1 MSDNDPPADVKPPR
15 TPLPRSRRPRLLA
28 FIAGGAAALIVA
40 GAAGWALRPQAEAD
54 PDPFP
59 DQPESVYHAADV
71 RTFDDL
77 GTMTA
82 SSALVVHGTAVEAR
96 PGDTVALDDG
106 SETTVTGREVV
117 VEVDQVVFDRFGIE
131 APETVVVAEGFWEN
145 GIGYTREGMPWTEVG
160 QSGYFYLAGPPPALR
175 EDELYTYIHET
186 GRVLIAPS
194 LEVSIPGHW
203 QEEGPWAAADL
214 ADGTSAS
221 FTTAIQSAAE
231 AAESGEAIAE
241 LVSVCVP
248 TDPAD
253 ENSAPLCW
261 EE

>member
-1 MSDNDPPADVKPPR
+1 MQRPQPK
-15 TPLPRSRRPRLLA
+15 RPRLLS
-28 FIAGGAAALIVA
+28 FIAGGAAALVVA
-40 GAAGWALRPQAEAD
+40 GATAWALWPQPESD

-59 DQPESVYHAADV
+59 DQPESVYHAAEV
-71 RTFDDL
+71 RTFDNL

-96 PGDTVALDDG
+96 PGETVVLDDG
-106 SETTVTGREVV
+106 SEASVTGREVV

-145 GIGYTREGMPWTEVG
+145 GIGYTLEGMPWTEVG

-175 EDELYTYIHET
+175 EDELYTYVHET
-186 GRVLIAPS
+186 GRVLIGTS

-203 QEEGPWAAADL
+203 QEEGPWATADL
-214 ADGTSAS
+214 ADGASTS

-231 AAESGEAIAE
+231 AAESGEAIPE
-241 LVSVCVP
+241 LISVCVP